1 MQGKMGP
8 VGTAGVG
15 RRPRAADSGSGRA
28 AARTVIEMHT
38 TRVIEEKVGGSKR
51 DGRTELQ
58 MLLEF
63 MRLGDTLVVTRIDRL
78 ARSVM
83 DLRHRA
89 RTEAEGVMLRAAA
102 AEQPIDTGTA
112 AGKAFLDMRGVLAD
126 EFETNLRAHQL
137 EGSAIGAM
145 RSRSVASPRGITSP
159 RDCRSRGRP
168 IPAAA
173 RRGDGAAR
181 ATRSRS
187 GPGLVDVAIVVA
199 DFVAPLGLPRPI
211 LVSPQRRWR
220 ITRRGE
226 HPLHPIDKATHR
238 TLLSFIG

>member
-1 MQGKMGP
+1 MGP

-15 RRPRAADSGSGRA
+15 RRPRAADRSGRA

-38 TRVIEEKVGGSKR
+38 TRVTEEKVGGSKR

-78 ARSVM
+78 ARSVKN
-83 DLRHRA
+83 LRHRA

-137 EGSAIGAM
+137 EGIAAAKDRGVYKDGKARIDGAEA
-145 RSRSVASPRGITSP
+145 RRLVGKGDVSEIARRLGITRTSIYRLLGSAK
-159 RDCRSRGRP
+159 RDAGERE
-168 IPAAA
+168 
-173 RRGDGAAR
+173 
-181 ATRSRS
+181 AT
-187 GPGLVDVAIVVA
+187 
-199 DFVAPLGLPRPI
+199 
-211 LVSPQRRWR
+211 
-220 ITRRGE
+220 
-226 HPLHPIDKATHR
+226 
-238 TLLSFIG
+238 